1 MLANPIPR
9 PLSSSSSSLSGKQQ
23 WHVHMLSYQFL
34 KTWNGH
40 EHANYIFDLVTKVQP
55 RSYDGILTHSFFLGP
70 KT

>member
-1 MLANPIPR
+1 
-9 PLSSSSSSLSGKQQ
+9 
-23 WHVHMLSYQFL
+23 MLSYQFL